1 MAIRALTGCQQD
13 TQPDIRSPA
22 AICTLACIRN
32 EPASRRADGSRRARE
47 AGKMQVG
54 RAWQARQGHISSTLM
69 AFGLSAP
76 SASPR
81 LARLLGA
88 SPRSSIG
95 RFLDASAPARTQKR
109 TRPRQRTTRTR
120 TLRGPP
126 PRSHPPVLPRMR
138 LLRDLPPHHLLPRRR
153 PCPGALDPHL
163 SSSSSYILYPVNTRF
178 VDLSPLPF
186 P

>member
-1 MAIRALTGCQQD
+1 
-13 TQPDIRSPA
+13 
-22 AICTLACIRN
+22 
-32 EPASRRADGSRRARE
+32 
-47 AGKMQVG
+47 
-54 RAWQARQGHISSTLM
+54 M

-126 PRSHPPVLPRMR
+126 PRPHPPVLPRMR

-163 SSSSSYILYPVNTRF
+163 SSSSSYIIYTLSTPVSLTSHLWPISSYGRL
-178 VDLSPLPF
+178 VPGRGLGAVRRRRQPPRIASTVATWCALGAPPL
-186 P
+186 